1 MIYKVIV
8 DVSNDNVDRIFDYQ
22 YDDALPIGS
31 RVLVPFA
38 NRQIQGT
45 IVDKSDHTDC
55 PDKIKNITR
64 VLDPSLTISE
74 EFLFVAGV
82 MADKYFLRKNDIFK
96 LILPSQLRDESV
108 SDKYKQTVVP
118 STLSL
123 ADALALVKSA
133 RKQAELV
140 SYIYDTG
147 EKDLADLLKF
157 FSRPVVNEAV
167 KKGALNYKKVVES
180 RLNFSTAIKP
190 CDITLTPEQQYAY
203 DAIISAPKTYLLH
216 GITGSGK
223 TEVYLHVIDH
233 ALKQGKTA
241 IMLVPEISLT
251 PLMMKRFAERFG
263 DQIAVLHSRLSAG
276 EKYEQWKRLKEGKAK
291 VALGARSAIFAPLDN
306 LGAIIIDEE
315 HDGSYTSENN
325 PRFETSFVAE
335 LRAKYNHC
343 PLVLGSATPKIE
355 DYYKAKQG
363 EYTLLTLT
371 KRTNNATLPDFE
383 IVDMVGQAMDG
394 NTSCF
399 SNELLSAIKQNV
411 EKGKQTMLFVNRR
424 GWASFMMCRDCGYIA
439 KCKDCDI
446 ALVYHKD
453 EEQLKCH
460 YCGKRYY
467 ALTEC
472 PNCHSHYIRYGATG
486 TQRIVEELQNIFP
499 DLPIFRMDND
509 TTRGKDSHEKIL
521 SAFGAT
527 SPAVLVG
534 TQMIA
539 KGHDFEGVNLVG
551 IIDADVSLFTNDY
564 RATENTFQLVTQ
576 VAGRAGRKSN
586 DGKVILQTY
595 APKHYVYRLARTY
608 DYEHFYEHEINVRQT
623 TQFPPFSNIVRVL
636 VTSENEL
643 LAQKT
648 VKSLITPLMSLKTN
662 FPREIYNL
670 QAMPSPIKRIQNK
683 FRYQIIIRYALN
695 ENITCKI
702 YNICDIMPKG
712 KVSIFIENNP
722 KNIR

>member
-241 IMLVPEISLT
+241 IMLVSEISLT
-251 PLMMKRFAERFG
+251 PLMMKRFTERFRS
-263 DQIAVLHSRLSAG
+263 VLVVPFSLHSTISVQSSSTKNTTA
-276 EKYEQWKRLKEGKAK
+276 
-291 VALGARSAIFAPLDN
+291 V
-306 LGAIIIDEE
+306 
-315 HDGSYTSENN
+315 
-325 PRFETSFVAE
+325 
-335 LRAKYNHC
+335 
-343 PLVLGSATPKIE
+343 TPVK
-355 DYYKAKQG
+355 
-363 EYTLLTLT
+363 
-371 KRTNNATLPDFE
+371 
-383 IVDMVGQAMDG
+383 
-394 NTSCF
+394 
-399 SNELLSAIKQNV
+399 
-411 EKGKQTMLFVNRR
+411 
-424 GWASFMMCRDCGYIA
+424 
-439 KCKDCDI
+439 
-446 ALVYHKD
+446 
-453 EEQLKCH
+453 
-460 YCGKRYY
+460 
-467 ALTEC
+467 
-472 PNCHSHYIRYGATG
+472 
-486 TQRIVEELQNIFP
+486 
-499 DLPIFRMDND
+499 
-509 TTRGKDSHEKIL
+509 TTRVLKLVSWQN
-521 SAFGAT
+521 SAPNT
-527 SPAVLVG
+527 
-534 TQMIA
+534 TIA
-539 KGHDFEGVNLVG
+539 
-551 IIDADVSLFTNDY
+551 
-564 RATENTFQLVTQ
+564 R
-576 VAGRAGRKSN
+576 
-586 DGKVILQTY
+586 
-595 APKHYVYRLARTY
+595 
-608 DYEHFYEHEINVRQT
+608 
-623 TQFPPFSNIVRVL
+623 
-636 VTSENEL
+636 
-643 LAQKT
+643 
-648 VKSLITPLMSLKTN
+648 
-662 FPREIYNL
+662 
-670 QAMPSPIKRIQNK
+670 
-683 FRYQIIIRYALN
+683 
-695 ENITCKI
+695 
-702 YNICDIMPKG
+702 
-712 KVSIFIENNP
+712 
-722 KNIR
+722 